1 MRAAAR
7 AQAASLPGALVIEG
21 DTPSAGT
28 MPVLLL
34 DGQLTR
40 LAQASAGGT
49 LRVEAQVEF
58 SVRRIPQQTLKGTL
72 SGTATSM
79 ESARTITTGRVLEL
93 QNAAVGGAVE
103 SAMRGADHG
112 LTLAAK

>member
-7 AQAASLPGALVIEG
+7 AHAASLPGAMVIDGE
-21 DTPSAGT
+21 PSSAAAS

-40 LAQASAGGT
+40 LSQASQSGT
-49 LRVEAQVEF
+49 VRVEAQVEF
-58 SVRRIPQQTLKGTL
+58 SVRRVPQQTLKGTL

-79 ESARTITTGRVLEL
+79 ESMRTITNGRVVEL
-93 QNAAVGGAVE
+93 QNQAVGG
-103 SAMRGADHG
+103 
-112 LTLAAK
+112 